1 MRKNRKSK
9 FQIFGIIQFL
19 NQLGVACR
27 DTRKCIKSAHPISTL
42 SPSHPCRYDKSG
54 PPIVITAIIVITQHI
69 DYFPR
74 RGGGFLQYTLIEIL
88 QLLFRQQNFQ
98 FKCCQQCILTVEF
111 LCIIIIRKTKMFFF
125 LSVQYPTKIDIM

>member
-1 MRKNRKSK
+1 MLKNRKSK
-9 FQIFGIIQFL
+9 LLIFGIIQFFI
-19 NQLGVACR
+19 QLGVACR

-74 RGGGFLQYTLIEIL
+74 RGGGILVVYTD
-88 QLLFRQQNFQ
+88 RNF
-98 FKCCQQCILTVEF
+98 T
-111 LCIIIIRKTKMFFF
+111 IIISSIEF
-125 LSVQYPTKIDIM
+125 SI